1 MLIQLILDNQQ
12 IANLINIF
20 SCVTTPSLFHLNSN
34 NKMRANKS
42 FSTETSERYSRALF
56 EVAEEVAELKKIE
69 TDIKNFKSLLENSP
83 ELKNFFSNPTQ
94 SINNQKNVNDL
105 LSKKF
110 SFSENL
116 KNFFSLLIEN
126 RRIFFISKIIDS
138 FLKLCARKRGEV
150 KASLISSKELSD
162 SELENISKDLSS
174 SMGSIIKFDYKIDRE
189 LIGGLKLQL
198 GSFMIDTSIKNKLKK
213 FEQQMIEN

>member
-1 MLIQLILDNQQ
+1 M
-12 IANLINIF
+12 
-20 SCVTTPSLFHLNSN
+20 S
-34 NKMRANKS
+34 ANKS

-56 EVAEEVAELKKIE
+56 EVAKEADDLEKIE
-69 TDIKNFKSLLENSP
+69 TDIKSFKYLLENSS
-83 ELKNFFSNPTQ
+83 ELKNFFCNPTQ

-105 LSKKF
+105 LSRQF
-110 SFSENL
+110 SFSKNL
-116 KNFFSLLIEN
+116 KNFFSLLIEK
-126 RRIFFISKIIDS
+126 RRIFFVSKIIDS
-138 FLKLCARKRGEV
+138 FLKLCSRKRGEV
-150 KASLISSKELSD
+150 KASLISSKELTD

-174 SMGSIIKFDYKIDRE
+174 SMGSIIKFDYKIDKE